1 MAQYKHD
8 RFFKFYVRS
17 LYQSKGET
25 LQNIQVRND
34 EDLEIDLMFISQSDK
49 FGWQEENLGLFDRL
63 MQVHNTI
70 IVEHFSGYL
79 EEKHI
84 HKSLTRKN
92 LYWEPKEEEL
102 VETAKKAQNLTSY
115 QRLSPEFLQ
124 SIEQHNP
131 FTWILAVNC
140 SQNLLNFCG
149 ANPHSEFDRGVYLL
163 TGFLRMGLVVIEQL
177 EYSPDTIWLKLLGNK
192 QSAQRAFSEIKQLA
206 PERRE
211 KNDTIRASLKYCVYL
226 KELPTDSLTNEEQ
239 ELMRTM
245 AEIDAWYEA
254 EINKAK
260 NEGELQGQLKYAR
273 KMISAK
279 FEGYVLTA
287 EVSSKL
293 ESLTEQQLDEFTVRI
308 FNWQQPAT
316 MEEWLTRIVGS

>member
-1 MAQYKHD
+1 MYCSPTGSYNLHLATQITVFQAVLPQNKVMAQYKHD

-34 EDLEIDLMFISQSDK
+34 EDLEIDLMFIAQSDK

-63 MQVHNTI
+63 MRVHNTI

-102 VETAKKAQNLTSY
+102 VETAKKAQDLTSY
-115 QRLSPEFLQ
+115 QRLSSESIQ

-149 ANPHSEFDRGVYLL
+149 ARAHPEFVGAAFLKENRGVYLL

-177 EYSPDTIWLKLLGNK
+177 EYSPETIWLKLLGNK
-192 QSAQRAFSEIKQLA
+192 QSAQRAFSEINQLVL
-206 PERRE
+206 
-211 KNDTIRASLKYCVYL
+211 SG
-226 KELPTDSLTNEEQ
+226 
-239 ELMRTM
+239 
-245 AEIDAWYEA
+245 
-254 EINKAK
+254 INKDVF
-260 NEGELQGQLKYAR
+260 QLHN
-273 KMISAK
+273 
-279 FEGYVLTA
+279 GLP
-287 EVSSKL
+287 L
-293 ESLTEQQLDEFTVRI
+293 
-308 FNWQQPAT
+308 
-316 MEEWLTRIVGS
+316 